1 MTNENCY
8 WHSERYAGVTCQRC
22 ERRVCAEC
30 MHTASVGFHCPA
42 CIAPQDIHSRKQ
54 ETSFARPNGRIGNL
68 SEQSLTTR
76 SLIAVNFLAFLS
88 ALFKGGS
95 LSGSGGISQV
105 RLPSDPF
112 IYIVKWAS
120 KDIFTIDFGLI
131 GYGRVFAS
139 RDSLDFVGVSEGE
152 WWRMLT
158 GGFLHGGI
166 IHLAFN
172 MFLLWMLGSQLER
185 LLGTT
190 SYLILYFGS
199 LLSGTLGVM
208 LLDPLAITVGASGA
222 VFGLMG
228 ATVVYQFRRG
238 LSPWSNGIGSL
249 LIINLIFTFAR
260 PNISVGGHIGGLLG
274 GLFIGWLIDEIDV
287 RRLPGYVKLLL
298 PLTVAVGFGVAS
310 IWASNFWYD
319 PILG

>member
-1 MTNENCY
+1 MTNNNCY
-8 WHSERYAGVTCQRC
+8 WHSDRYAGVTCQRC

-42 CIAPQDIHSRKQ
+42 CITPQNIHSRRRHG
-54 ETSFARPNGRIGNL
+54 SSLRFGGRIEKV

-76 SLIAVNFLAFLS
+76 SLIAVNLLAFFA

-95 LSGSGGISQV
+95 LGSGGG
-105 RLPSDPF
+105 
-112 IYIVKWAS
+112 
-120 KDIFTIDFGLI
+120 DITIDFGLV
-131 GYGRVFAS
+131 GYGRVLSAFS
-139 RDSLDFVGVSEGE
+139 IDYVGIAEGE
-152 WWRMLT
+152 WWRMFT
-158 GGFLHGGI
+158 GGFLHAGV

-199 LLSGTLGVM
+199 LLSGALGVM
-208 LLDPLAITVGASGA
+208 LLDPLALTVGASGA

-228 ATVVYQFRRG
+228 ATVIYQFRRG
-238 LSPWSNGIGSL
+238 ASPWSNGIGSL
-249 LIINLIFTFAR
+249 LVINLIFTFAR
-260 PNISVGGHIGGLLG
+260 PNISVGGHLGGLLG
-274 GLFIGWLIDEIDV
+274 GLLIGWLIDELNKKRIS
-287 RRLPGYVKLLL
+287 GYIRLLL
-298 PLTVAVGFGVAS
+298 PLIVAVAFGIS
-310 IWASNFWYD
+310 CIWASEYWYD

>member
-1 MTNENCY
+1 MTNKNCY
-8 WHSERYAGVTCQRC
+8 WHPDRYAGVTCQRC

-42 CIAPQDIHSRKQ
+42 CIAPQSINHGRKRISAR
-54 ETSFARPNGRIGNL
+54 SFARGANA
-68 SEQSLTTR
+68 SEQLLVTR
-76 SLIAVNFLAFLS
+76 TLIAINLLAFL
-88 ALFKGGS
+88 ATLFRGGS

-105 RLPSDPF
+105 RIPPDPF

-131 GYGRVFAS
+131 GYGRVLAS
-139 RDSLDFVGVSEGE
+139 QESLNFVGVSEGE
-152 WWRMLT
+152 WWRMVT
-158 GGFLHGGI
+158 GGFLHGGF

-185 LLGTT
+185 ILGPTR
-190 SYLILYFGS
+190 YLILYFGS
-199 LLSGTLGVM
+199 LLSGALGVM
-208 LLDPLAITVGASGA
+208 LLDPLALTVGASGA

-228 ATVVYQFRRG
+228 ATVVYQLRRG
-238 LSPWSNGIGSL
+238 VSPWSNGIGTL

-260 PNISVGGHIGGLLG
+260 PNISVGGHLGGLLG
-274 GLFIGWLIDEIDV
+274 GLLIGWLIDEMNKKRIA
-287 RRLPGYVKLLL
+287 GYLSFLL
-298 PLTVAVGFGVAS
+298 PLIITVALGFS
-310 IWASNFWYD
+310 CIWASKYWYD

>member
-8 WHSERYAGVTCQRC
+8 WHPDRYAGVTCQRC

-42 CIAPQDIHSRKQ
+42 CIAPQSINHGRKRISAR
-54 ETSFARPNGRIGNL
+54 SFARGANA

-76 SLIAVNFLAFLS
+76 TLIAVNLFAFLVT
-88 ALFKGGS
+88 LFRGGS
-95 LSGSGGISQV
+95 LSSGGGDV
-105 RLPSDPF
+105 
-112 IYIVKWAS
+112 
-120 KDIFTIDFGLI
+120 TIDFGLV
-131 GYGRVFAS
+131 GYGRVLSAFS
-139 RDSLDFVGVSEGE
+139 IDYVGIAEGE
-152 WWRMLT
+152 WWRMFT
-158 GGFLHGGI
+158 GGFLHAGF

-185 LLGTT
+185 LLGPT

-199 LLSGTLGVM
+199 LLSGALGVM
-208 LLDPLAITVGASGA
+208 LLDPLALTVGASGA

-228 ATVVYQFRRG
+228 ATVVYQLRRG
-238 LSPWSNGIGSL
+238 VSPWSNGIGTL

-260 PNISVGGHIGGLLG
+260 PNISVGGHLGGLLG
-274 GLFIGWLIDEIDV
+274 GLLIGWLIDEMNKKRIA
-287 RRLPGYVKLLL
+287 GYLSFLL
-298 PLTVAVGFGVAS
+298 PLIITVALGFS
-310 IWASNFWYD
+310 CLWASKYWYD

>member
-1 MTNENCY
+1 MTNNNCY
-8 WHSERYAGVTCQRC
+8 WHSDRYAGVTCQRC

-42 CIAPQDIHSRKQ
+42 CITPQNIHSRRQ
-54 ETSFARPNGRIGNL
+54 RGSSLRFGGRIEKV

-76 SLIAVNFLAFLS
+76 SLIAVNLLAFFA

-95 LSGSGGISQV
+95 LGSGGG
-105 RLPSDPF
+105 
-112 IYIVKWAS
+112 
-120 KDIFTIDFGLI
+120 DITIDFGLV
-131 GYGRVFAS
+131 GYGRVLSAFS
-139 RDSLDFVGVSEGE
+139 IDYVGIAEGE
-152 WWRMLT
+152 WWRMFT
-158 GGFLHGGI
+158 GGFLHAGV

-199 LLSGTLGVM
+199 LLSGALGVM
-208 LLDPLAITVGASGA
+208 LLDPLALTVGASGA

-228 ATVVYQFRRG
+228 ATVIYQFRRG
-238 LSPWSNGIGSL
+238 ASPWSNGIGSL
-249 LIINLIFTFAR
+249 LVINLIFTFAR
-260 PNISVGGHIGGLLG
+260 PNISVGGHLGGLLG
-274 GLFIGWLIDEIDV
+274 GLLIGWLIDELNKKRIS
-287 RRLPGYVKLLL
+287 GYIRLLL
-298 PLTVAVGFGVAS
+298 PLIVAVAFGFS
-310 IWASNFWYD
+310 CIWASEYWYD

>member
-1 MTNENCY
+1 MTNNNCY
-8 WHSERYAGVTCQRC
+8 WHSDRYAGVTCQRC

-42 CIAPQDIHSRKQ
+42 CITPQNVHSRRQRK
-54 ETSFARPNGRIGNL
+54 TFARSTGRIENV
-68 SEQSLTTR
+68 SEQSLATR
-76 SLIAVNFLAFLS
+76 AIIAVNFLFFL
-88 ALFKGGS
+88 ATLFRGGS

-105 RLPSDPF
+105 RLPPDPF

-139 RDSLDFVGVSEGE
+139 QDSLNFVGVSEGE
-152 WWRMLT
+152 WWRMVT

-228 ATVVYQFRRG
+228 ATVIFQFRRG
-238 LSPWSNGIGSL
+238 VSPWSNGIGSL
-249 LIINLIFTFAR
+249 LFINLIFTFAR
-260 PNISVGGHIGGLLG
+260 PNISVGGHLGGLLG
-274 GLFIGWLIDEIDV
+274 GLLIGWLIDEMNKKRIS
-287 RRLPGYVKLLL
+287 GYVRVLV
-298 PLTVAVGFGVAS
+298 PLIIAVAFGFSCILAS
-310 IWASNFWYD
+310 EYWYD